1 MQRPWALVPVKDPAL
16 GKSRLARLLDTDARH
31 ALNMFLARQT
41 LEVCSEFFGAHRI
54 MVVTTSTAVAVVARG
69 LGAEVIPEDED
80 RGLNGALAAAARG
93 AIVAGADAI
102 AVVPVDLAL
111 ISHAALWDA
120 MEAMPEA
127 PGCLLVP
134 DRRGSGTNLLAL
146 SPARGDLFAFG
157 DGSLQRHA
165 ALASARGYR
174 AHIHRSEDLGL
185 DLDLP
190 EDYRA
195 WAARGGM
202 DARTPLQPAFA
213 S

>member
-1 MQRPWALVPVKDPAL
+1 MRRPWALVPVKDPAR
-16 GKSRLARLLDTDARH
+16 GKSRLAPLLDADSRY
-31 ALNMFLARQT
+31 ALNLFLARQT
-41 LEVCSEFFGAHRI
+41 LEVCSEFFGARRTL
-54 MVVTTSTAVAVVARG
+54 VVTTSAAVAALARA
-69 LGAEVIPEDED
+69 LGAGVIPEAGDD
-80 RGLNGALAAAARG
+80 GLNGALAAAAHG
-93 AIVAGADAI
+93 AIDAGADAV

-120 MEAMPEA
+120 TAAMPDG

-134 DRRGSGTNLLAL
+134 DRRGSGTNLLVL
-146 SPARGDLFAFG
+146 SPARSDLFAFG

-165 ALASARGYR
+165 ALAAARGCR
-174 AHIHRSEDLGL
+174 VRIQHSDDLAL

-195 WAARGGM
+195 WTGTG
-202 DARTPLQPAFA
+202 RTGAGASLQPAFA

>member
-1 MQRPWALVPVKDPAL
+1 MQRPWALVPVKDPAR
-16 GKSRLARLLDTDARH
+16 GKSRLAPLLDPDARY
-31 ALNMFLARQT
+31 ALNIFLARQT
-41 LEVCSEFFGAHRI
+41 LEVCSEYFGAHRTL
-54 MVVTTSTAVAVVARG
+54 VVTASDAVAAVARKI
-69 LGAEVIPEDED
+69 GARAIPESPDL
-80 RGLNGALAAAARG
+80 GLNGALAAAAQQ
-93 AIVAGADAI
+93 AMLAGADAI

-111 ISHAALWDA
+111 ISHGALWDA
-120 MEAMPEA
+120 MTAMPGA

-165 ALASARGYR
+165 ALAATRGCR
-174 AHIHRSEDLGL
+174 VRIQHSEDLAL

-190 EDYRA
+190 DDYRA
-195 WAARGGM
+195 WTGRSRAGAG
-202 DARTPLQPAFA
+202 ASLQPAFA